1 MNVSKTKGMKLG
13 GKKTIVDAE
22 RDPCAVCG
30 KRVMQ
35 NSFQC
40 TQCMK
45 WVHKRCASIE
55 GSLANVRDFVVQNVS
70 E

>member
-1 MNVSKTKGMKLG
+1 MAWKSALESKGLKVNVSKTKAMKLG
-13 GKKTIVDAE
+13 GKKTNVDAE

-35 NSFQC
+35 NSIQC

-45 WVHKRCASIE
+45 WVTQKMYKY
-55 GSLANVRDFVVQNVS
+55 
-70 E
+70 